1 MGPKIISRSVF
12 QLQKRINYQ
21 CGKIKKKCKAM
32 THLHMSHVSVSTKRS
47 FQLSSSAAFFFLCAC
62 HCCWADTNKAH
73 RKTCNHISISICCC
87 LYYLDISM
95 YMEKCLRI
103 YTLLR
108 TFQVSEKPQMYYIWS
123 GGGADSFS
131 HNEKFEIAPYQ
142 KPQRYTRQQHSLK
155 MDWLQIEFWNCYQI
169 HWTSMIQRGGG
180 PAGVFR
186 L

>member
-1 MGPKIISRSVF
+1 MLHIQIKNIQPVVLPCTCGPQNNIPLCFSITEKNKLPMWEDKEKMQSNDSSAHVTRF
-12 QLQKRINYQ
+12 CEY
-21 CGKIKKKCKAM
+21 KKK
-32 THLHMSHVSVSTKRS
+32 
-47 FQLSSSAAFFFLCAC
+47 FPISSSAAFFFFAC

-95 YMEKCLRI
+95 YMKKCLRI

-108 TFQVSEKPQMYYIWS
+108 TFQVSEKP
-123 GGGADSFS
+123 
-131 HNEKFEIAPYQ
+131 PYQ

-180 PAGVFR
+180 PASVFR